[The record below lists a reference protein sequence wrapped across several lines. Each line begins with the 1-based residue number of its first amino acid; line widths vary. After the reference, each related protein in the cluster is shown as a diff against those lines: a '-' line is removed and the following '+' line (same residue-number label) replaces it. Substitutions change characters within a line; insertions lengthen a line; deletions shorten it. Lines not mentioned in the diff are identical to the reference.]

1 MAQAQAQ
8 AQEQAQAQAQAQA
21 HGMPGVSAAHVAHA
35 QAAAAAGA
43 PQGGSPNPTV
53 STSMSSN
60 ILAQAQ
66 VQLDALKSQ
75 AGKTSAPNPAAI
87 TTMAG
92 MAPTMSLPF
101 RGLTAG
107 GSLAGLP
114 AGLTLQQAQAY
125 GLGATALTDPYLGQ
139 SIGPIA
145 GYQNSLYRRF
155 TPY

>member
-8 AQEQAQAQAQAQA
+8 AHAQAQAQAQAQA
-21 HGMPGVSAAHVAHA
+21 HGMPGVAAAQAAHA
-35 QAAAAAGA
+35 QAAAAAAA
-43 PQGGSPNPTV
+43 PQGGSPNPSV

-66 VQLDALKSQ
+66 VQLAALKSQ
-75 AGKTSAPNPAAI
+75 AGKTTAPNPVAI

-101 RGLTAG
+101 RGLAG
-107 GSLAGLP
+107 GGLAGLP